1 MRSFACGYGLRASE
15 GPARPAELYCWVSA
29 APRVRCYAKRAPG
42 AAARGGAKPGGRAD
56 AGPGGCH
63 HHDPITRPGQVAWG
77 AGGQRARAGRAGAR
91 ARAARGRD
99 ELLRQTAGTGGAR
112 RRACVCIHIVAPAAA
127 LTSGEGGAPSGR
139 GGVGGRWG
147 SQSPRRCRPASIPQA
162 VCCFSIQ
169 AGVYLRPYL
178 RRLLLRS
185 DGQRSY
191 LRSASTAL
199 CSGARG
205 RASDSRTGPRGR

>member
-99 ELLRQTAGTGGAR
+99 ELLRQTDRGRRWPPSRPARGGR
-112 RRACVCIHIVAPAAA
+112 RRGVAGLGGGGGPAPPAA
-127 LTSGEGGAPSGR
+127 LVR
-139 GGVGGRWG
+139 
-147 SQSPRRCRPASIPQA
+147 RPAIVPAAIPKQQTA
-162 VCCFSIQ
+162 C
-169 AGVYLRPYL
+169 ARLRPPRPAAGPGAE
-178 RRLLLRS
+178 RRIP
-185 DGQRSY
+185 
-191 LRSASTAL
+191 
-199 CSGARG
+199 ARG
-205 RASDSRTGPRGR
+205 RGAGDVPS